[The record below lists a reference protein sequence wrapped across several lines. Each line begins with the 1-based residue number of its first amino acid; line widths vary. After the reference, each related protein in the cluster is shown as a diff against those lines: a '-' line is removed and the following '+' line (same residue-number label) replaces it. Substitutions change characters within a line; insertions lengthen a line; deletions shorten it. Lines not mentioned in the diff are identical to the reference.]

1 MVFRRLNQA
10 VLLLVLAI
18 QISGCAEAVL
28 VGIGA
33 TGGAGA
39 ALWYRGK
46 MEESLDVPFSKA
58 HAATIAALK
67 DLKLPIKKDQKGGLK
82 ARIESQFP
90 DGKYVWIKLRAVT
103 DSSSKVTVR
112 VGVFGD
118 RSKSQEIFDA
128 MHEHLTL
135 I

>member
-1 MVFRRLNQA
+1 MFKRLNQA

-28 VGIGA
+28 VGVGA
-33 TGGAGA
+33 VGGAGA

-46 MEESLDVPFSKA
+46 MEENLNVPFSKA
-58 HAATIAALK
+58 HTATLAALK
-67 DLKLPIKKDQKGGLK
+67 DLKLPINKDRKGGLK

-90 DGKYVWIKLRAVT
+90 EGKYVWIKVRAVT

-112 VGVFGD
+112 VGVFGN

-128 MHEHLTL
+128 IHQHL
-135 I
+135 